1 MCFCNT
7 EIYDVLSVILYSQ
20 NTPIP
25 IEVAEVIKDKSRERV
40 MDDEIALGEPWTANM
55 RR

>member
-1 MCFCNT
+1 MCFYNT
-7 EIYDVLSVILYSQ
+7 EIDDVLGVILYSQ
-20 NTPIP
+20 KAPLP
-25 IEVAEVIKDKSRERV
+25 IEVAEVIEDKSRERV